1 MSYEVIYAN
10 KYDLSE
16 LIEDISLEESL
27 EEIAYRAS
35 MKLVVTPDMPM
46 ITPGQSIRVAGI
58 PFGGNRK
65 ENLLHPGVVWECQ
78 STNTGIKRL
87 SLTAYEKT
95 IYLAKSEDEL
105 LMPKDQTATERLQV
119 YAKQWGISVGNV
131 VNTKEKLARSI
142 KRSQTI
148 LSMIMED
155 LKETVKK
162 GGGMFK
168 PRMTIRGLELVKV
181 GGNAAVWEL
190 EAIQEV
196 TQSRTLEGAV
206 TRVKVMGS
214 QTSEYSEPKS
224 LAIMSKDTEKFG
236 TLQKIISDSNIK
248 TIEQAEAAGKKILLG
263 LQETLSV
270 TALDIN
276 TIRAGDKVRMNGQEL
291 IVTRVR
297 HQLGSPGR
305 MELELATEAK
315 VRRDFLG

>member
-1 MSYEVIYAN
+1 
-10 KYDLSE
+10 
-16 LIEDISLEESL
+16 
-27 EEIAYRAS
+27 
-35 MKLVVTPDMPM
+35 
-46 ITPGQSIRVAGI
+46 
-58 PFGGNRK
+58 
-65 ENLLHPGVVWECQ
+65 
-78 STNTGIKRL
+78 
-87 SLTAYEKT
+87 
-95 IYLAKSEDEL
+95 
-105 LMPKDQTATERLQV
+105 MPKDQTASERLQI